1 VEKHLILFD
10 IDGTLLNDDMR
21 ISKKTIDI
29 VSSLQKKGH
38 LFYIASG
45 RLLSSARS
53 YSEMLGKN
61 IGTIAANGSVYTL
74 GNEIVKNRLKDD
86 AVSAIFKACKI
97 YPKLQLRLFSTDTAY
112 GMGEMLQAFMNLASK
127 TKFKK
132 IKSKADLDRLNPF
145 ITNGIL
151 CANDLSVLA
160 GAKEF
165 LKDAPSLYLSSSSEH
180 NIELIPSG
188 RSKSAALKDVSQKY
202 GIKPQNTIAFGNG
215 ENDLPMLIESGHGVA
230 MANSPRYV
238 LEQADVVTKSNNED
252 GIYAFLSKYFA
263 EDLES

>member
-1 VEKHLILFD
+1 
-10 IDGTLLNDDMR
+10 
-21 ISKKTIDI
+21 
-29 VSSLQKKGH
+29 
-38 LFYIASG
+38 
-45 RLLSSARS
+45 
-53 YSEMLGKN
+53 
-61 IGTIAANGSVYTL
+61 
-74 GNEIVKNRLKDD
+74 
-86 AVSAIFKACKI
+86 
-97 YPKLQLRLFSTDTAY
+97 
-112 GMGEMLQAFMNLASK
+112 MLQAFMNLASK

-165 LKDAPSLYLSSSSEH
+165 LKDAPSLCLSSSSEH

-188 RSKSAALKDVSQKY
+188 RSKAAALKDVAQKY

-230 MANSPRYV
+230 MANSPRHV

>member
-1 VEKHLILFD
+1 MTTCESQKKQSTSFQASKKRGIFS
-10 IDGTLLNDDMR
+10 TLLPAVCFLLPDHILKCSAK
-21 ISKKTIDI
+21 ISERSPRTAAFI
-29 VSSLQKKGH
+29 
-38 LFYIASG
+38 
-45 RLLSSARS
+45 LS
-53 YSEMLGKN
+53 E
-61 IGTIAANGSVYTL
+61 T
-74 GNEIVKNRLKDD
+74 RLKDE
-86 AVSAIFKACKI
+86 AVSAIFEACKI

-165 LKDAPSLYLSSSSEH
+165 LKDAPSLCLSSSSEH

-188 RSKSAALKDVSQKY
+188 RSKAAALKDVSQKY

-230 MANSPRYV
+230 MANSPRHV

>member
-1 VEKHLILFD
+1 MEKHLILFD

-21 ISKKTIDI
+21 ISEKTIDI
-29 VSSLQKKGH
+29 VSSLQTKGH

-74 GNEIVKNRLKDD
+74 ENEIVKNRLKDE
-86 AVSAIFKACKI
+86 AVSAIFEACKL
-97 YPKLQLRLFSTDTAY
+97 YPQLQLRLFSTDTAY
-112 GMGEMLQAFMNLASK
+112 GMGGMLQVFMNLASK

-160 GAKEF
+160 DTKEF
-165 LKDAPSLYLSSSSEH
+165 LKNAPSLCLSSSNEH

-188 RSKSAALKDVSQKY
+188 RSKAAALKDVAQKY
-202 GIKPQNTIAFGNG
+202 GIKQQNTIAFGNG
-215 ENDLPMLIESGHGVA
+215 ENDLPMLLESGHGVA
-230 MANSPRYV
+230 MANSPQHV

>member
-1 VEKHLILFD
+1 MEKHLILFD

-53 YSEMLGKN
+53 YSELLGKN

-74 GNEIVKNRLKDD
+74 GNEIVKNRLKDE
-86 AVSAIFKACKI
+86 AVSAIFEACKI

-112 GMGEMLQAFMNLASK
+112 GMGEMNLASK

-165 LKDAPSLYLSSSSEH
+165 LKDAPSLCLSSSSEH

-188 RSKSAALKDVSQKY
+188 RSKAAALKDVSQKY

-215 ENDLPMLIESGHGVA
+215 ENDLPMLIESGH
-230 MANSPRYV
+230 
-238 LEQADVVTKSNNED
+238 
-252 GIYAFLSKYFA
+252 
-263 EDLES
+263 

>member
-1 VEKHLILFD
+1 MQASKIAETASSFNLF
-10 IDGTLLNDDMR
+10 L
-21 ISKKTIDI
+21 
-29 VSSLQKKGH
+29 
-38 LFYIASG
+38 
-45 RLLSSARS
+45 
-53 YSEMLGKN
+53 
-61 IGTIAANGSVYTL
+61 
-74 GNEIVKNRLKDD
+74 
-86 AVSAIFKACKI
+86 
-97 YPKLQLRLFSTDTAY
+97 TDTAY
-112 GMGEMLQAFMNLASK
+112 GMGGMLQAFMNLAYN

-132 IKSKADLDRLNPF
+132 IKSKADLNRLDPF

-160 GAKEF
+160 DAKEF
-165 LKDAPSLYLSSSSEH
+165 LKDAPSLCLSSSSEH

-188 RSKSAALKDVSQKY
+188 RSKAAALKDVSQKY

-230 MANSPRYV
+230 MANSPRHV

>member
-1 VEKHLILFD
+1 MEKHLILFD

-74 GNEIVKNRLKDD
+74 GNEIVKNRLKDE
-86 AVSAIFKACKI
+86 AVSAIFEACKI

-112 GMGEMLQAFMNLASK
+112 GMGGMLQAFMNLASN

-132 IKSKADLDRLNPF
+132 IKSKADLNRLDPF

-160 GAKEF
+160 DAKEF
-165 LKDAPSLYLSSSSEH
+165 LRMRPLFAFH
-180 NIELIPSG
+180 HQ
-188 RSKSAALKDVSQKY
+188 A
-202 GIKPQNTIAFGNG
+202 NT
-215 ENDLPMLIESGHGVA
+215 
-230 MANSPRYV
+230 
-238 LEQADVVTKSNNED
+238 TSN
-252 GIYAFLSKYFA
+252 
-263 EDLES
+263 

>member
-1 VEKHLILFD
+1 MTTCASQKKQSTSFQASKRRGIFS
-10 IDGTLLNDDMR
+10 TLLPAVCFLLPDHILKCSAK
-21 ISKKTIDI
+21 ISE
-29 VSSLQKKGH
+29 
-38 LFYIASG
+38 
-45 RLLSSARS
+45 RS
-53 YSEMLGKN
+53 P
-61 IGTIAANGSVYTL
+61 
-74 GNEIVKNRLKDD
+74 R
-86 AVSAIFKACKI
+86 
-97 YPKLQLRLFSTDTAY
+97 TAY
-112 GMGEMLQAFMNLASK
+112 GMGGMLQAFMNLASN

-132 IKSKADLDRLNPF
+132 IKSKADLNRLDPF

-160 GAKEF
+160 DAKEF
-165 LKDAPSLYLSSSSEH
+165 LKDAPSLCLSSSSEH

-188 RSKSAALKDVSQKY
+188 RSKAAALKDVSQKY

-230 MANSPRYV
+230 MANSPRHV